1 MILKRIRLKS
11 SKSNLKRIIK
21 KLEKYRK
28 QTVDNKYDHKH
39 DFYFDKESYT
49 NYEARIYGD
58 LMPNEKG
65 KFINRDYKVI
75 NHLNIVKNIFEKR
88 V

>member
-11 SKSNLKRIIK
+11 SKSNLKDYK
-21 KLEKYRK
+21 KIREIDRK

-39 DFYFDKESYT
+39 DYYFDKESYT

-65 KFINRDYKVI
+65 KFINRDIK
-75 NHLNIVKNIFEKR
+75 
-88 V
+88 